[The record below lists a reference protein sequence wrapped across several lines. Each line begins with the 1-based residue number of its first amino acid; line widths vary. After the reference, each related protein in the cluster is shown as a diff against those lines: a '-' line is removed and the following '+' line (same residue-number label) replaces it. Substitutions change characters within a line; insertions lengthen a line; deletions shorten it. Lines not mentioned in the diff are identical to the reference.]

1 MKSFKLL
8 ASIAAISAVFGC
20 ASTAPSMT
28 DGTYTGVGQGRN
40 GELTVEVKVDAGKLS
55 AVRVVKHVETVGI
68 SDAAVKQMPARIVDA
83 QSLKVDAVSGATLTS
98 EGIRT
103 AVADA
108 IRKAGGDPTA
118 FATAVV
124 TKKAAARLIK
134 EKADVV
140 VVGAGGAG
148 ISAAVRAET
157 LGAKVILIEKM
168 PVIGGATALN
178 AGTLIATGSR
188 FQREAMHE
196 TKDSPELA
204 TKDIF
209 RVGKNRNDPVLVK
222 QVTERVGGVVDWL
235 VYDLKIPYGPAA
247 TQYPDH
253 SANRQLGVQ
262 GRSVNYLNLMKGK
275 FLDMGGKLMLE
286 TRAEELLRDDA
297 GRVVGVR
304 AKDAQGNTVELTSKS
319 VILASGGYGAVKSM
333 LPKEMSNYV
342 FYGLDSET
350 GDGYRMATAIGADT
364 INMDLVKMYPQG
376 VETTPHHG
384 LAATASST
392 DTMKKSGA
400 IYVNSDGRR
409 IVDEL
414 QGLGTLTDVT
424 KAQKG
429 QIMYIVMD
437 QAAWKEYVAKS
448 LEDKLVASEADLY
461 KWEKIVNNGRPVMA
475 EGKTLAEA
483 AKKMGI
489 NPAQLQ
495 KTVDRWNGFVKAG
508 KDADFGRK
516 VLKPLAGGPYYIVEQ
531 KVRFCTT
538 LGGLKANGSMQILKK
553 NGKPI
558 GNLYGAGCVVGGAN
572 GADSMTAM
580 MNSWAIISGYVAA
593 DSAVKSLKK

>member
-108 IRKAGGDPTA
+108 IRKAGGDPAA

-209 RVGKNRNDPVLVK
+209 RVGKNPNDPGLV
-222 QVTERVGGVVDWL
+222 
-235 VYDLKIPYGPAA
+235 
-247 TQYPDH
+247 
-253 SANRQLGVQ
+253 
-262 GRSVNYLNLMKGK
+262 
-275 FLDMGGKLMLE
+275 
-286 TRAEELLRDDA
+286 
-297 GRVVGVR
+297 
-304 AKDAQGNTVELTSKS
+304 
-319 VILASGGYGAVKSM
+319 
-333 LPKEMSNYV
+333 
-342 FYGLDSET
+342 
-350 GDGYRMATAIGADT
+350 
-364 INMDLVKMYPQG
+364 
-376 VETTPHHG
+376 
-384 LAATASST
+384 
-392 DTMKKSGA
+392 
-400 IYVNSDGRR
+400 
-409 IVDEL
+409 
-414 QGLGTLTDVT
+414 
-424 KAQKG
+424 
-429 QIMYIVMD
+429 
-437 QAAWKEYVAKS
+437 
-448 LEDKLVASEADLY
+448 
-461 KWEKIVNNGRPVMA
+461 
-475 EGKTLAEA
+475 
-483 AKKMGI
+483 
-489 NPAQLQ
+489 
-495 KTVDRWNGFVKAG
+495 
-508 KDADFGRK
+508 
-516 VLKPLAGGPYYIVEQ
+516 
-531 KVRFCTT
+531 
-538 LGGLKANGSMQILKK
+538 
-553 NGKPI
+553 
-558 GNLYGAGCVVGGAN
+558 
-572 GADSMTAM
+572 
-580 MNSWAIISGYVAA
+580 
-593 DSAVKSLKK
+593 